1 VYERAAARVYGGAG
15 YGMSDNDVIHEFVRI
30 TSSRIRQSVD
40 QFIRSTEGLPDDLRV
55 AALEFLA
62 AEAMITVRSMQEMA
76 DQLKGEGSGTE
87 RQ

>member
-1 VYERAAARVYGGAG
+1 
-15 YGMSDNDVIHEFVRI
+15 MSDNDVIHEFVRI

-55 AALEFLA
+55 AALEFLT
-62 AEAMITVRSMQEMA
+62 AEAMITIRSMQEMA
-76 DQLKGEGSGTE
+76 DQLKGKGAGTE

>member
-1 VYERAAARVYGGAG
+1 VRGRVAG
-15 YGMSDNDVIHEFVRI
+15 RVSDSDVVHEFVRI